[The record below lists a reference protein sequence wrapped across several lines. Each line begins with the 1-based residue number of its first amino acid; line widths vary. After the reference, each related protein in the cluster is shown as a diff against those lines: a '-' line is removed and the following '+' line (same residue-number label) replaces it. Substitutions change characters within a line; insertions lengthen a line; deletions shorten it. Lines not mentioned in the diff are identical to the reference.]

1 MTGIL
6 FHILLAFSVGLF
18 AKVYHSQGLSDPVV
32 VAGIMM
38 CLCAI
43 GFNVSLLFVQRVG
56 FLISLALFPSNIL
69 YSFGFKSQIFNGL
82 EPIGG
87 TVCIISLLSLAIF
100 RR

>member
-6 FHILLAFSVGLF
+6 FYVLLGFSVGLF
-18 AKVYHSQGLSDPVV
+18 AKVYHTQGLSDPVIV
-32 VAGIMM
+32 GGIML

-43 GFNVSLLFVQRVG
+43 GFNASSLLIQRVG

-69 YSFGFKSQIFNGL
+69 YSFAFKSQILNGL

-87 TVCIISLLSLAIF
+87 TVCVISLLSLAIF